1 MIMFWLIAHQI
12 AMLTEQEIRHLIQR
26 GEGTRIEFKEAQ
38 NGVPATLYDT
48 VSSFLN
54 KEGGIILLGVTDD
67 GDVLGLKEVNLM
79 QLKQNIVTALNN
91 PDILNPPYALPVRD
105 AVYEDANI
113 LYIRVPVSSLV
124 HKHAEIIYDREND
137 SDIRIT
143 EDRQI
148 SDIYFRKRQN
158 FSETQIFPALQM
170 KDLNQEVFDKVKRLI
185 SAINTTHPWLTTSN
199 ERILRD
205 VNLLRRD
212 FNTGEEGL
220 TLAAALVFGKDETI
234 GSILPAYKLDVMV
247 RRENLDRWDDRLPP
261 LRTNLVDT
269 YIKVLEFIKSKWP
282 EKFFT
287 EGDQRK
293 DLRELIFRELVANV
307 IIHREYNT
315 ALASEIII
323 YNDRIEAKNPNKPKF
338 TGPLDLETF
347 NAEPKNPNIRKFF
360 SELNWADEIGSGV
373 KNITKYLNF
382 YTPGSRPSFIE
393 NDPFITT
400 IPMVVERIEERSEF
414 IVGIAMLAIAQL
426 GEERLNILKKLT
438 LNLELKEIADY
449 DLLAMKLVKLW
460 GKKCRELPGIRF
472 MIKNDVEIEVLRN
485 VGSWEE
491 KSGEL
496 LKKRGRVILSTLLL
510 TLSPT
515 SLEDLA
521 NILNYRSKERYRDD
535 YVKPLKDNNLVAYTI
550 PDTPN
555 DPNQAY
561 VITQRGKDLIGGH
574 LI

>member
-1 MIMFWLIAHQI
+1 
-12 AMLTEQEIRHLIQR
+12 MLTSKEIERLLAL
-26 GEGTRIEFKEAQ
+26 GEGIRIEFKEAQ
-38 NGVPATLYDT
+38 NGVSDTLFDT

-54 KEGGIILLGVTDD
+54 KEGGIILLGVSDD
-67 GDVLGLKEVNLM
+67 GDVLGLKEANLM
-79 QLKQNIVTALNN
+79 QLKQNVVTALNN
-91 PDILNPPYALPVRD
+91 PDVLNPPYTLPVLD
-105 AVYEDANI
+105 AVYEGLNI

-124 HKHAEIIYDREND
+124 HKHRGIIYDREND
-137 SDIRIT
+137 SDIRIVD
-143 EDRQI
+143 DRQI

-170 KDLNQEVFDKVKRLI
+170 EDLNQEVFDKVKRLI
-185 SAINTTHPWLTTSN
+185 AAINTTHPWLTASN

-205 VNLLRRD
+205 VNFLRRD
-212 FNTGEEGL
+212 FVTGEEGL

-247 RRENLDRWDDRLPP
+247 RRVNLDRWDDRLPP

-269 YIKVLEFIKSKWP
+269 YIKVLEFVKTKWP
-282 EKFFT
+282 EKFFV
-287 EGDQRK
+287 EGEQRK

-323 YNDRIEAKNPNKPKF
+323 YKDRVEAKNPNKPKF

-360 SELNWADEIGSGV
+360 SELTWADEIGSGI

-393 NDPFITT
+393 NDPFITS
-400 IPMVVERIEERSEF
+400 IPLVVERIEARSEM
-414 IVGIAMLAIAQL
+414 IAGIAMLAIHQL

-438 LNLELKEIADY
+438 LNLELKDIADH

-460 GKKCRELPGIRF
+460 EEKCGELPGIRF
-472 MIKNDVEIEVLRN
+472 LIKNDIEVEVLKN

-496 LKKRGRVILSTLLL
+496 LKIRGRVILSTLLL

-515 SLEDLA
+515 KLEELA
-521 NILNYRSKERYRDD
+521 GILEYKSKERYRDD
-535 YVKPLKDNNLVAYTI
+535 YVKPLKDNNLIAYTI
-550 PDTPN
+550 PDKPN

>member
-1 MIMFWLIAHQI
+1 MLTSKEIDHLIA
-12 AMLTEQEIRHLIQR
+12 L

-38 NGVPATLYDT
+38 NGVPDTLFDT

-54 KEGGIILLGVTDD
+54 KEGGIILLGVSDD
-67 GDVLGLKEVNLM
+67 GDVLGLTKANLM
-79 QLKQNIVTALNN
+79 QLKQNVVTALNN
-91 PDILNPPYALPVRD
+91 PDVLSPPYTLPVLD
-105 AVYEDANI
+105 AVYKGLNI
-113 LYIRVPVSSLV
+113 LYIRVQVSSLV
-124 HKHAEIIYDREND
+124 HKHRGIIYDREND
-137 SDIRIT
+137 SDIRIVD
-143 EDRQI
+143 DRQI

-170 KDLNQEVFDKVKRLI
+170 EDLNQEVFDKVKRLI
-185 SAINTTHPWLTTSN
+185 AAIYTTHHWLTASN

-205 VNLLRRD
+205 VNFLRRD
-212 FNTGEEGL
+212 FVTGEEGL

-269 YIKVLEFIKSKWP
+269 YIKLLEFVKTKWP
-282 EKFFT
+282 EKFFV
-287 EGDQRK
+287 EGEQRK

-323 YNDRIEAKNPNKPKF
+323 YKDRLEAKNPNKPKF

-360 SELNWADEIGSGV
+360 SELTWADEIGSGV

-393 NDPFITT
+393 NDPFITS
-400 IPMVVERIEERSEF
+400 IPLVVERIEARSEM
-414 IVGIAMLAIAQL
+414 IAGIAMLAIHQL

-438 LNLELKEIADY
+438 LNLELKDIADH
-449 DLLAMKLVKLW
+449 DLLAMKMVKVW
-460 GKKCRELPGIRF
+460 EEKCGELPGIRF
-472 MIKNDVEIEVLRN
+472 LIKNDLEIEVLKN

-496 LKKRGRVILSTLLL
+496 LKIRGRVILSTLLL

-515 SLEDLA
+515 KLEELA
-521 NILNYRSKERYRDD
+521 NILKYKSKERYRDE
-535 YVKPLKDNNLVAYTI
+535 YVKPLKDNNLIAYTI
-550 PDTPN
+550 PDKPN

>member
-1 MIMFWLIAHQI
+1 
-12 AMLTEQEIRHLIQR
+12 MLTNEEIGQLLQK

-38 NGVPATLYDT
+38 NGVPDTLYDT
-48 VSSFLN
+48 VSAFLN
-54 KEGGIILLGVTDD
+54 KEGGIILLGVSDD
-67 GDVLGLKEVNLM
+67 GAILGIEQANLM

-91 PDILNPPYALPVRD
+91 PDVINPPYTLPVRD
-105 AVYEDANI
+105 KEYEGKKI
-113 LYIRVPVSSLV
+113 LYIRIPVSSLV
-124 HKHAEIIYDREND
+124 HKHTGIIYDREND

-143 EDRQI
+143 DDRQI
-148 SDIYFRKRQN
+148 SEMYFRKRQN
-158 FSETQIFPALQM
+158 FSETQIFPALKM
-170 KDLNQEVFDKVKRLI
+170 EHLNAKIFDKVRRLI
-185 SAINTTHPWLTTSN
+185 AAINTTHPWLTASN

-205 VNLLRRD
+205 VNFLRRD
-212 FNTGEEGL
+212 FATGEEGF
-220 TLAAALVFGKDETI
+220 TLAAALVFGTDETI
-234 GSILPAYKLDVMV
+234 GNILPAYKLDVMV

-269 YIKVLEFIKSKWP
+269 YIKVLDFVKAKWP

-287 EGDQRK
+287 EGNQRK

-323 YNDRIEAKNPNKPKF
+323 YNDRVVAKNPNKPRF

-382 YTPGSRPSFIE
+382 YTPGSKPSFIE
-393 NDPFITT
+393 NDPFVTT
-400 IPMVVERIEERSEF
+400 IPMVVEKIGARSEM
-414 IVGIAMLAIAQL
+414 ICGISVLATDKI
-426 GEERLNILKKLT
+426 GEKRLDILKNLP
-438 LNLELKEIADY
+438 LNPELKEIADY

-460 GKKCRELPGIRF
+460 EEKSGELPGIRF
-472 MIKNDVEIEVLRN
+472 LIKNDIDLKMLKN

-510 TLSPT
+510 TLLPVK
-515 SLEDLA
+515 LEDIS
-521 NILNYRSKERYRDD
+521 NILGYKSKERYRDD
-535 YVKPLKDNNLVAYTI
+535 YVKPLKDNHFIAYTI
-550 PDTPN
+550 PEKPN

-561 VITQRGKDLIGGH
+561 VITQRGKDFIGGH
-574 LI
+574 RI

>member
-1 MIMFWLIAHQI
+1 
-12 AMLTEQEIRHLIQR
+12 MLTEHEIRQLLQK

-38 NGVPATLYDT
+38 DGVPATLYDT

-67 GDVLGLKEVNLM
+67 GDVLGLEEANLM

-91 PDILNPPYALPVRD
+91 PDVINPPYALPVRD
-105 AVYEDANI
+105 AEFEGNNI

-124 HKHAEIIYDREND
+124 HKHAGIIYDREND

-143 EDRQI
+143 DDRQI

-170 KDLNQEVFDKVKRLI
+170 EDLNQEVVDKVKQLI
-185 SAINTTHPWLTTSN
+185 AAVNTTHPWLSASN
-199 ERILRD
+199 ERVLRD
-205 VNLLRRD
+205 VNFLRRD
-212 FNTGEEGL
+212 FTTGDEGL

-261 LRTNLVDT
+261 LRTNLVDS
-269 YIKVLEFIKSKWP
+269 YIKVLEFVKTKWP

-293 DLRELIFRELVANV
+293 DLRESIFRELVANV

-323 YNDRIEAKNPNKPKF
+323 YKDRVEAKNPNKPKF

-360 SELNWADEIGSGV
+360 SELTWADEIGSGV

-382 YTPGSRPSFIE
+382 YTPGSRPTFIE
-393 NDPFITT
+393 NDPFITI
-400 IPMVVERIEERSEF
+400 IPMVVERIGARSEV
-414 IVGIAMLAIAQL
+414 ISGMAMLSIDQI
-426 GEERLNILKKLT
+426 GEERLDVLKKLT
-438 LNLELKEIADY
+438 FNLELKDIADY
-449 DLLAMKLVKLW
+449 DMLVMKLVKLW
-460 GKKCRELPGIRF
+460 EEKCGELQGIRF
-472 MIKNDVEIEVLRN
+472 LIKNDVEIEVLKN

-510 TLSPT
+510 TLIPT
-515 SLEDLA
+515 TLEDLA
-521 NILNYRSKERYRDD
+521 IILGYRSKERYRDE
-535 YVKPLKDNNLVAYTI
+535 YVKPLKDNSLIAYTI

-561 VITQRGKDLIGGH
+561 VITQKGKDLIGGH